1 MIHNDTKY
9 RLAFHPSKIFQK
21 QVTKLSTMEEDRNV
35 ESPSKKRSLRSWK
48 SLASRV
54 TNPESMKR
62 TSGSSRD
69 RKEFWQESERK
80 RDDKVGSG
88 GDRQEGKT

>member
-1 MIHNDTKY
+1 
-9 RLAFHPSKIFQK
+9 
-21 QVTKLSTMEEDRNV
+21 MEEDRNV

-48 SLASRV
+48 SLASQV
-54 TNPESMKR
+54 TNPERMKR

-69 RKEFWQESERK
+69 RKELWQENERR
-80 RDDKVGSG
+80 RDDKVGSS